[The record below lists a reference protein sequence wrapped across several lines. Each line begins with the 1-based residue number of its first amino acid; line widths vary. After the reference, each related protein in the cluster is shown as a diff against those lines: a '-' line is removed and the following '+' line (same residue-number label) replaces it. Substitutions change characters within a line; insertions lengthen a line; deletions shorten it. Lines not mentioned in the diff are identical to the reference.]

1 MALAFFLDAAPVVL
15 SWSSESDSSAGGTSS
30 ALTPKN
36 ASSSACS
43 LHMGAVYLLVG
54 SG

>member
-1 MALAFFLDAAPVVL
+1 MYSSYFKVVEL
-15 SWSSESDSSAGGTSS
+15 EKLGTS